1 MLTLKQKQKFNFTIM
16 SPQLP
21 PNDDPVPRLSSHPA
35 LVMGA
40 LHSGQ
45 DEGTSATQVTK
56 YRVMTEKEVY
66 VERFCDT
73 LMHGQFLLCSKA
85 CITFC
90 AKKKAENESHWLYLQ
105 SALATASG
113 RNVESVRFINWRASA
128 YHCTGNLLDAHPVL
142 PIAC

>member
-1 MLTLKQKQKFNFTIM
+1 MHHPGSHMLTLKQKQKFNFTIM

-85 CITFC
+85 YITFC
-90 AKKKAENESHWLYLQ
+90 AKKKPRMSLIGFIYSQPWLP
-105 SALATASG
+105 
-113 RNVESVRFINWRASA
+113 
-128 YHCTGNLLDAHPVL
+128 PVGEMSNQ
-142 PIAC
+142 